1 MLSKSTYP
9 IPEKES
15 NISGG
20 KMAFIIFIL
29 LIQFSIIACAIFMA
43 VKTRVSVVWFDPY
56 LSIDIQGADG
66 YAVTKPV
73 FNEDGFREDFNQTL
87 LSKKSSLSEA
97 DAESLVDKVIASLS
111 YDIDVEKAEGRD
123 DADIDSDI
131 DDNAENE
138 ELPVPGISN
147 GDTVTVYADLG
158 EDVWREMREQGIYL
172 AFECDP
178 VTLVAEGLPEANP
191 YDPFADLSVSFTGQ
205 NGAGE
210 ARIYY
215 NGYYPL
221 IFTAEPSA
229 ALHNG
234 DVVEVSIT
242 FDNNYDLDGIVADY
256 HIMPTSLS
264 QQYTVSGLY
273 DTPGGIEDFP
283 GEARERVMGEAREAA
298 KSLLNEEY
306 QEDEQFTLDD
316 AGMYFASSQETQ
328 NYLFCLFCVN
338 YINDA
343 GEEMQYYYYIRFE
356 NILLDDSNDVI
367 ADFRQIE
374 YPHKPSIPIIG
385 EALGDGAQVSV
396 PGVFTFRTL
405 AGYETLDELISQVIT
420 PLETSYTVTSLQEQ

>member
-158 EDVWREMREQGIYL
+158 EDVWREM
-172 AFECDP
+172 
-178 VTLVAEGLPEANP
+178 
-191 YDPFADLSVSFTGQ
+191 
-205 NGAGE
+205 
-210 ARIYY
+210 
-215 NGYYPL
+215 
-221 IFTAEPSA
+221 
-229 ALHNG
+229 
-234 DVVEVSIT
+234 
-242 FDNNYDLDGIVADY
+242 
-256 HIMPTSLS
+256 
-264 QQYTVSGLY
+264 
-273 DTPGGIEDFP
+273 
-283 GEARERVMGEAREAA
+283 
-298 KSLLNEEY
+298 
-306 QEDEQFTLDD
+306 
-316 AGMYFASSQETQ
+316 
-328 NYLFCLFCVN
+328 
-338 YINDA
+338 
-343 GEEMQYYYYIRFE
+343 
-356 NILLDDSNDVI
+356 
-367 ADFRQIE
+367 
-374 YPHKPSIPIIG
+374 
-385 EALGDGAQVSV
+385 
-396 PGVFTFRTL
+396 PGV
-405 AGYETLDELISQVIT
+405 
-420 PLETSYTVTSLQEQ
+420 